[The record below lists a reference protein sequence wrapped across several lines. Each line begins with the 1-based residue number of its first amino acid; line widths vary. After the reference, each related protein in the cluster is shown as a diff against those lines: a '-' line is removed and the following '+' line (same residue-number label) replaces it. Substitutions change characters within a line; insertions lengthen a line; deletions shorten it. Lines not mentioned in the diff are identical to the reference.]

1 MWVRVAD
8 TFTFRSETH
17 QFKMIIYHLFVGAFK
32 HNVLSF
38 AFFFFSNIVL
48 APVVIVN
55 VYIHSSLF
63 YLYKIE
69 SLAIR
74 KSINFIL
81 HCFSCILFSA
91 SSSCGCRHRRGRA
104 GRNEE
109 ITDGE
114 TTISIAN
121 KYNDCA
127 RSRPLV
133 ARSKAIAAKNWL
145 PIHHH
150 WVNNGGRAYCTPAA
164 ASITKIKQLT
174 NFPFHNV

>member
-1 MWVRVAD
+1 M
-8 TFTFRSETH
+8 FF
-17 QFKMIIYHLFVGAFK
+17 HL
-32 HNVLSF
+32 H
-38 AFFFFSNIVL
+38 FFFSNIVL